1 MRGKVEAANAS
12 SVGPSDAGTTPAR
25 PAPRVVRLPGPNAR
39 GTRITGLPELRLL
52 PDRSVSA
59 LDLHLGP
66 LRRVPTSLWLPEL
79 QRSLRPSG
87 VAHFVLQNASS
98 GEVRALMKET
108 SHYFDVQRTSRGSFL
123 ATRRPT
129 SATAAHFEELAG
141 HYWAQ
146 IPAHIQ
152 EYFLTR
158 KLALLQEL
166 VQPLRGAKGLDL
178 GCGVGRF
185 AAELRRRYGA
195 DVIGVDPSRA
205 AVREARLH
213 DAAGVFAS
221 ADALRLPF
229 ADESFHY
236 AYTIN
241 VLHHLKRGEQE
252 RALAELHR
260 VLKPGGLLIVHEMNT
275 RNPLFAWYLRRLYP
289 KIRPIDKGDEEF
301 IRPDGWPLAPGWRL
315 ETTRYMT
322 FVPDFLP
329 RALLAPARKIEA
341 FLENG
346 RAGPYSA
353 HYVVALRKV

>member
-1 MRGKVEAANAS
+1 MRGTGEVVSRPNVESGDVSGPAS
-12 SVGPSDAGTTPAR
+12 GPAR
-25 PAPRVVRLPGPNAR
+25 TALLPGRNGHQGR
-39 GTRITGLPELRLL
+39 VTGLPELRLI
-52 PDRSVSA
+52 PDRSVSSM
-59 LDLHLGP
+59 DLHLGP
-66 LRRVPTSLWLPEL
+66 LRRVPRSVWLPEL
-79 QRSLRPSG
+79 QRALRPTG
-87 VAHFVLQNASS
+87 FAHFVVHN
-98 GEVRALMKET
+98 GKNREVRALMRDA
-108 SHYFDVQRTSRGSFL
+108 SHYFDVERTGATSFL

-146 IPAHIQ
+146 IPIHIQ
-152 EYFLTR
+152 EHFLSR

-166 VQPLRGAKGLDL
+166 VQPLEGTKGLDL

-195 DVIGVDPSRA
+195 DVVGVDPSRA

-213 DAAGVFAS
+213 DASGAFAS

-229 ADESFHY
+229 SDESFHY

-241 VLHHLKRGEQE
+241 VVHHLKRGEQE

-260 VLKPGGLLIVHEMNT
+260 VLKPGGMLVVHEMNI

-289 KIRPIDKGDEEF
+289 RIRPIDKGDEEF
-301 IRPDGWPLAPGWRL
+301 VHPDSWPLSPGWTR

-329 RALLAPARKIEA
+329 RALLAPARKIES
-341 FLENG
+341 FLEQG
-346 RAGPYSA
+346 RAAPYSA

>member
-1 MRGKVEAANAS
+1 MAAPAEALQVEA
-12 SVGPSDAGTTPAR
+12 PEPAR
-25 PAPRVVRLPGPNAR
+25 KATLRVDVPPVQEGRSR
-39 GTRITGLPELRLL
+39 RIASLPELRGL
-52 PDRSVSA
+52 PDRSIGS

-66 LRRVPTSLWLPEL
+66 LRRVPASVWFPEL
-79 QRSLRPSG
+79 QRALRPAG
-87 VAHFVLQNASS
+87 FAHIVLQNGSE
-98 GEVRALMKET
+98 GEVRSLMREA
-108 SHYFDVQRTSRGSFL
+108 SHYFDAERTGSGSFL
-123 ATRRPT
+123 VTRRPT

-141 HYWAQ
+141 HYWSQ
-146 IPAHIQ
+146 IPVHIQ
-152 EYFLTR
+152 EHFLNR
-158 KLALLQEL
+158 KLALLREL
-166 VQPLRGAKGLDL
+166 VQPLDGTVGLDL

-185 AAELRRRYGA
+185 AAELRRRYNA
-195 DVIGVDPSRA
+195 NVIGVDPSRA
-205 AVREARLH
+205 AVREAREH
-213 DAAGVFAS
+213 DAAGRFAS

-260 VLKPGGLLIVHEMNT
+260 VIKPGGVLIVHEMNI
-275 RNPLFAWYLRRLYP
+275 RNPLFAWYLRNLYP

-301 IRPDGWPLAPGWRL
+301 IHPDSWPLAPGWQR

-329 RALLAPARKIEA
+329 RALLAPFRKIES

-353 HYVVALRKV
+353 HYVVALRKS